1 MSNAT
6 SNNRRN
12 VGADLFELLGSMRF
26 AVSLLMFI
34 CVASLIGTVLQQ
46 NQAFNSYIDQFG
58 PFWFALFDVFGLW
71 HVYNSWWFLIIMS
84 FLVVSTSICLLRNAP
99 KMVRDMRSFRE
110 YVRGSSL
117 RAFHHRAEAE
127 NVPLTV
133 DDSTRRWREWFG
145 RNGYRVKEREDGENR
160 LLAAKKG
167 SANRL
172 GYIFAH
178 AAIVII
184 CIGGILDSDLP
195 IKLQMWLGDKTPITQ
210 NMLISDVPSSG
221 RLSPA
226 NISFRANMLLPE
238 GSQSSTGII
247 AAGQGVLLQPLPFSI
262 KLDRFDID
270 YYSTGMPSSF
280 KSYVEVTDPDTGK
293 TFKRLIEVNEPL
305 RYKGVTV
312 YQSSFDDGGSHV
324 DLTAYPLDGSPEDT
338 FDVSGTVG
346 NTVDVTLNAKTDN
359 PQKLTLDLSALRV
372 INVENFG
379 DDGNPQPQAVM
390 EHVAAVTGS
399 ATSHR
404 NKNLRNVGPSIQY
417 RLTGAD
423 GQSHEFQSYML
434 PMMLDDMPVF
444 LMGVRNNP
452 AESYRYLRI
461 PADADNSVKGFMQLR
476 AALQNPELRARA
488 AAHFAEKN
496 AVNPGQR
503 PLLEKAADGAL
514 QAFARGGFD
523 ALVENVPEAERERFL
538 SFTIPTLQL
547 SLAELQAADRE
558 QRGLPP
564 LDLSGKNETQHTRW
578 IQQAL
583 LTLGSMAQYPA
594 PVFLTLKNFKHVQ
607 ASVFQI
613 ARSPGK
619 NTVYLGC
626 LLLVLGVF
634 SMFYIRDRRIWVWIR
649 PQDAGSQWLA
659 AMTSQRRNLD
669 FNHEFERFKEAFKR
683 LSS

>member
-1 MSNAT
+1 
-6 SNNRRN
+6 
-12 VGADLFELLGSMRF
+12 
-26 AVSLLMFI
+26 
-34 CVASLIGTVLQQ
+34 
-46 NQAFNSYIDQFG
+46 
-58 PFWFALFDVFGLW
+58 
-71 HVYNSWWFLIIMS
+71 
-84 FLVVSTSICLLRNAP
+84 
-99 KMVRDMRSFRE
+99 
-110 YVRGSSL
+110 
-117 RAFHHRAEAE
+117 
-127 NVPLTV
+127 
-133 DDSTRRWREWFG
+133 
-145 RNGYRVKEREDGENR
+145 
-160 LLAAKKG
+160 
-167 SANRL
+167 
-172 GYIFAH
+172 
-178 AAIVII
+178 
-184 CIGGILDSDLP
+184 
-195 IKLQMWLGDKTPITQ
+195 
-210 NMLISDVPSSG
+210 
-221 RLSPA
+221 
-226 NISFRANMLLPE
+226 
-238 GSQSSTGII
+238 
-247 AAGQGVLLQPLPFSI
+247 
-262 KLDRFDID
+262 
-270 YYSTGMPSSF
+270 
-280 KSYVEVTDPDTGK
+280 
-293 TFKRLIEVNEPL
+293 
-305 RYKGVTV
+305 
-312 YQSSFDDGGSHV
+312 
-324 DLTAYPLDGSPEDT
+324 
-338 FDVSGTVG
+338 
-346 NTVDVTLNAKTDN
+346 
-359 PQKLTLDLSALRV
+359 
-372 INVENFG
+372 
-379 DDGNPQPQAVM
+379 M

-461 PADADNSVKGFMQLR
+461 PADADSSVKGFMQLR